1 MSIAQLVRVLVQAAR
16 EVREVK
22 GGGLQFVDVVAE
34 DM

>member
-16 EVREVK
+16 EVK
-22 GGGLQFVDVVAE
+22 GGGLPFVDVVAE